1 MSKSFT
7 QRVRE
12 AASKLEEFTIDE
24 LAAPLCVR
32 TYKDRAKVRR
42 VIKYLKRNNEIGPIR
57 VGLFKYQGKDQPLSK
72 QARIWR
78 AIRIKEYFSRFDV
91 VKLSGASD
99 EYVKR
104 YFTFLKRKGF
114 IAHVSGRGSK
124 NGLYRLIEPEKVP
137 IEHPIFN
144 RRKLRNET

>member
-1 MSKSFT
+1 MSETFT

-12 AASKLEEFTIDE
+12 AASKLRNFTIDD

-32 TYKDRAKVRR
+32 TYKDRARVRR
-42 VIKYLKRNNEIGPIR
+42 VVKYLKRNNEIGSIR
-57 VGLFKYQGKDQPLSK
+57 AGLFQYRRKDKPLSK
-72 QARIWR
+72 QAKMWR

-104 YFTFLKRKGF
+104 YGGKPTFF
-114 IAHVSGRGSK
+114 IS
-124 NGLYRLIEPEKVP
+124 
-137 IEHPIFN
+137 
-144 RRKLRNET
+144 